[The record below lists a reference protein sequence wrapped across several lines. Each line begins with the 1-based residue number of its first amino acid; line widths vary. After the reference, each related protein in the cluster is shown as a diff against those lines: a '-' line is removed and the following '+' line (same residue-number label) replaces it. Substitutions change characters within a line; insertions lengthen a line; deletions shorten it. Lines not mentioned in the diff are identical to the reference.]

1 MKNIIVM
8 PNFREDLTSIQQ
20 PFIDNCRKSWMQW
33 CKINNCNF
41 LEIEQPIT
49 RFDHIP
55 PQAQKM
61 WVYDILE
68 FNEIEF
74 DQAAVV
80 DYDTFVLPNCPNFFE
95 TSGRKFCAAPDN
107 GFGPQINR
115 LIQLFK
121 NAWYPNSPVTWD
133 NYFNSGFFVFNKD
146 HKNLFT
152 ECIEFY
158 TKNKS
163 EFAVLNK
170 ADDLNDQT
178 IFNFVLHDLG
188 HELNILPR
196 SYNVLDWHG
205 KNFFSNYVDEKG
217 REINAANNIK
227 DCINIFHLTGDYEF
241 RNAASDFLLNNFYQN
256 A

>member
-8 PNFREDLTSIQQ
+8 PNFQEDLSLPQQ
-20 PFIDNCRKSWMQW
+20 PFIANCRKSWTNW
-33 CKINNCNF
+33 CYMNDCTF
-41 LEIEQPIT
+41 LEIETPIIN
-49 RFDHIP
+49 FSQIP

-68 FNEIEF
+68 HNGIDF

-80 DYDTFVLPNCPNFFE
+80 DYDTFVLPNCSNFFKM
-95 TSGRKFCAAPDN
+95 TNNKFSAVPDN
-107 GFGPQINR
+107 GFGPEINR
-115 LIQLFK
+115 IIQLFK

-152 ECIEFY
+152 KCIEFY

-188 HELNILPR
+188 YELNILPR
-196 SYNVLDWHG
+196 SYNVLDWHCN
-205 KNFFSNYVDEKG
+205 NFFASYTDKVG
-217 REINAANNIK
+217 RICNPADNIR
-227 DCINIFHLTGDYEF
+227 DCVNIFHLTGGNEF
-241 RNAASDFLLNNFYQN
+241 RNAASDFLINTFYQN